1 MNTTKKQL
9 CDIVSKN
16 NITVVIGQYDGRPNT
31 LYITNEPIDLPIP
44 VSLNGNISSTINVEL
59 TENMPEVYND
69 LILHITTYGRMDID
83 MKPDNSSTT
92 EEDIVQINVNDTACI
107 AYYIP
112 RTNSFIM
119 GDLLWHHHYV
129 SIVMKNIWPQIVE
142 KLKIS

>member
-69 LILHITTYGRMDID
+69 LIFHITTYGRMDID

-92 EEDIVQINVNDTACI
+92 
-107 AYYIP
+107 
-112 RTNSFIM
+112 
-119 GDLLWHHHYV
+119 
-129 SIVMKNIWPQIVE
+129 
-142 KLKIS
+142 